1 MSSPVYGRAVLSS
14 LQGGQLQDE
23 ALSRQSWAW
32 IQEGARDQ
40 PLVKRRWKV
49 GYLMGSQKISWVY
62 LEMNSQEAKKKWY
75 FSEVLDEVN

>member
-23 ALSRQSWAW
+23 ELSRQSWAW

-40 PLVKRRWKV
+40 PLVKRME
-49 GYLMGSQKISWVY
+49 GGISHGESKK
-62 LEMNSQEAKKKWY
+62 LGLPGNEQPRCQEAKKK
-75 FSEVLDEVN
+75 